1 MVNRELLEGRARRA
15 YELARVRV
23 AARAAWLLGP
33 LAAACALVTGAG
45 DECACLGALL
55 LVAAVVLRWRSRQGA
70 EGVAIGL
77 FAGAIPLV
85 AALVVARVAPE
96 CVGAPVLSPCAGLCF
111 AASLPAGMWLGLR
124 AARGRLDVVGRVAAV
139 GVASILV
146 PYPHAVDDHQT
157 ANARFLADRGAAWLL
172 PHAQADSAGL
182 CAALRG
188 LSREQLLAMALKA
201 REAARP
207 DATREVADICESV
220 ASTGRNAS

>member
-45 DECACLGALL
+45 DECACVGVLL

-85 AALVVARVAPE
+85 AALVVARVAPG
-96 CVGAPVLSPCAGLCF
+96 CVGGPFPSLCAGLCF
-111 AASLPAGMWLGLR
+111 ATGLPAGMWLGLR
-124 AARGRLDVVGRVAAV
+124 AARGRLDVVSRVAAV
-139 GVASILV
+139 GVAILAASLGCV
-146 PYPHAVDDHQT
+146 GLGT
-157 ANARFLADRGAAWLL
+157 AGVVGAALGLL
-172 PHAQADSAGL
+172 LGSAPVVW
-182 CAALRG
+182 R
-188 LSREQLLAMALKA
+188 A
-201 REAARP
+201 R
-207 DATREVADICESV
+207 V
-220 ASTGRNAS
+220 